1 MQIKRIPFSP
11 ERQTHFLQ
19 YSKGIMLILS
29 MVVLSL
35 MVGNREV
42 ILPELAA
49 LSIGT
54 LVYMKAEWRSKP
66 WDLFKLPTLTA
77 MIGFLV
83 NQFDIPMVIK
93 LVLVFLGMMIVLAAA
108 KNFLAPAL
116 ATGLLPVIT
125 NCSSWEFLVAIVVFT
140 FILAF
145 CIHVRRHRVILPP
158 RAEEEE
164 VKKLDFILYLTI
176 VIGWFAICYYTG
188 RMEMAA
194 IPPVI
199 VVALES
205 IGSKQLSARIWTKQV
220 VVLTLSA
227 LIGATVITYF
237 TSHIVLGAVLSILG
251 VSLLTALFKFKL
263 SPAFAMGILPL
274 VLPPQEPLLFTGNVL
289 LMALSILGSVYLIKY
304 IQFPEKE
311 TADR

>member
-42 ILPELAA
+42 ILAGTRRA

-116 ATGLLPVIT
+116 ATGLLPVTTIARHGIFSRHCGVHLHT
-125 NCSSWEFLVAIVVFT
+125 RFLY
-140 FILAF
+140 
-145 CIHVRRHRVILPP
+145 P
-158 RAEEEE
+158 RASAPGN
-164 VKKLDFILYLTI
+164 L
-176 VIGWFAICYYTG
+176 A
-188 RMEMAA
+188 
-194 IPPVI
+194 
-199 VVALES
+199 
-205 IGSKQLSARIWTKQV
+205 SAR
-220 VVLTLSA
+220 
-227 LIGATVITYF
+227 
-237 TSHIVLGAVLSILG
+237 
-251 VSLLTALFKFKL
+251 
-263 SPAFAMGILPL
+263 
-274 VLPPQEPLLFTGNVL
+274 
-289 LMALSILGSVYLIKY
+289 
-304 IQFPEKE
+304 
-311 TADR
+311 